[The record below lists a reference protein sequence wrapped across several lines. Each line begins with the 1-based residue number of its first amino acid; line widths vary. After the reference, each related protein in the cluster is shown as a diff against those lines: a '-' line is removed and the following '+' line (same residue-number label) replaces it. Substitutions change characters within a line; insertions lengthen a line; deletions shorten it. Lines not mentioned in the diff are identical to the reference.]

1 MPKSSQNEA
10 DGLIWQVVG
19 LPLGEKG
26 MDARRPSEPD
36 TLVDLV
42 NARFLDARTIARRN
56 GHTGYKVQ
64 DDDLFLAPPNS
75 DVTVTDE
82 WFYGHGL
89 KVYDPA
95 DAELVEDEHYPLA
108 GQAKGTFES
117 NDKSVVWTGDRLIV
131 EGRKGSHAMWGDRG
145 IPAYLPVQED
155 AAFSLYGGQHVD
167 TCLTTDYEVTA
178 VTRTTGV
185 TVGIKDRS
193 SGLILFTQTVG
204 FSACTAVRV
213 VNSGGHLLLFVLD
226 AGGFWVWRWLGTS
239 WGHSSLI
246 EMYTTAFDVSTSE
259 DGCEVIWDRL
269 DPSGVHTLHLG
280 GFAGGVPGT
289 NHAWGQEPYTAG
301 CHPSIN
307 VKLAVAVAP
316 NGDIAYAWTSLGNDT
331 DAGLYC
337 CQADSTLVSPTGV
350 TLLQASVGSM
360 WVTAGGHVAITF
372 RGLSS
377 GFGKYDYTVYAKHT
391 PNLVSAFGGD
401 YSIHNY
407 VRIFRV
413 DHLNAVLSAVNVFNA
428 KLLTKAFT
436 VGNEVFAWLY
446 STNSST
452 AFLIGNDAV
461 PQVCGIADREVVEI
475 KGDSLR
481 SVQFDPEDEYKFVWS
496 RPYNAGEYFRR
507 GDVRI
512 GYMNFMP
519 KLSTATFGLGTYLAG
534 SHVRCW
540 DGVELGDAGFH
551 DYPAIATLANASGG
565 NVSAG
570 EHFVRIYPVRY
581 TSQGERFQG
590 AAITSGGGGGP
601 TGGVVVSTGALSL
614 SVHTIPITNHDDV
627 KLEIYMTPV
636 GSTVFRYAGVVDND
650 KDSALVNITLTVS
663 DTELE
668 AAPADPHA
676 PGVDDLQEMEEFG
689 PVGCEVLAV
698 SGDRL
703 WGIGGQVPAGCAQFS
718 KLYEVGEGVGFGD
731 LINTQI
737 FDASGNKL
745 TSIASFSDSVLV
757 AFQAKRYYSLLG
769 PGPSNFGIGGFD
781 VPELKVAAGAL
792 NHWGTIATPIG
803 LLFWSEEGP
812 RALSGNYQNMFIGE
826 PIAPLALTMTPSG
839 VRFQL
844 DTSEVI
850 WYTESGNALLY
861 NFGGR
866 IGRFARW
873 SGIPAAGV
881 SDKRIVTLNGE
892 CWTPSS
898 STPRDYGRSFVFSFE
913 TGNVRLES
921 LLQGGN
927 RIRSLGMTG
936 KWVGEHTVTFN
947 VYHDGSPDW
956 IERIDWVPGDN
967 SVLNTD
973 WTNLTGTQIDALD
986 TVDKTGRYDNFFR
999 LEKQDC
1005 EYIRVKVTD
1014 SGNDGFIPWELSFEM
1029 ASKGGKTRLAA
1040 QTLHRNGE

>member
-10 DGLIWQVVG
+10 DGLIWQVVP
-19 LPLGEKG
+19 LALGEKG

-36 TLVDLV
+36 TLVDVL
-42 NARFLDARTIARRN
+42 NAKFIDARTIARRG
-56 GHTGYKVQ
+56 GHDGYKVQ
-64 DDDLFLAPPNS
+64 DNDLFLAPADS
-75 DVTVTDE
+75 EVTVTDE
-82 WFYGHGL
+82 WFYGHGI

-95 DAELVEDEHYPLA
+95 DADNVEDAHYPLA

-117 NDKSVVWTGDRLIV
+117 NGKSVVWTGDRLIV
-131 EGRKGSHAMWGDRG
+131 EGKKGSHIMWGDRG
-145 IPAYLPVQED
+145 MPAYLPVQED

-167 TCLTTDYEVTA
+167 SCLTEDYEVTA
-178 VTRTTGV
+178 ITRTTGV
-185 TVGIKDRS
+185 SVAVKGRD
-193 SGLILFTQTVG
+193 SGLVLFTQTVG
-204 FSACTAVRV
+204 LAACSGVRL
-213 VNSGGHLLLFVLD
+213 VNSGGKLLLFFTDTSGL
-226 AGGFWVWRWLGTS
+226 WVWRWLGTS

-246 EMYTTAFDVSTSE
+246 EATATVFDVAQAP
-259 DGCEVIWDRL
+259 DGCEVIWDKLVGANRVL
-269 DPSGVHTLHLG
+269 KLG
-280 GFAGGVPGT
+280 NFTGHSPGT
-289 NHAWGQEPYTAG
+289 NHTWGQSAEIGGAYLSANPKVG
-301 CHPSIN
+301 
-307 VKLAVAVAP
+307 LAVAS
-316 NGDIAYAWTSLGNDT
+316 NGDIAYAWTSNDPGELA
-331 DAGLYC
+331 DGHGLYA
-337 CQADSTLVSPTGV
+337 CQDNASLTDPSAV
-350 TLLQASVGSM
+350 TLIQASVGTM
-360 WVTAGGHVAITF
+360 WATAGGHVTVTF
-372 RGLSS
+372 RNVSS
-377 GFGKYDYTVYAKHT
+377 GFGKFNYTVYAKHT
-391 PNLVSAFGGD
+391 PNVLSGFSGD
-401 YSIHNY
+401 YSVWDY
-407 VRIFRV
+407 VRIFRL
-413 DHLNAVLSAVNVFNA
+413 DHDSTLLSAVNVFNA

-446 STNSST
+446 SINSST
-452 AFLIGNDAV
+452 AFLVGNDAV
-461 PQVCGIADREVVEI
+461 PQMCGIADREEVEI

-481 SVQFDPEDEYKFVWS
+481 SVQSDPLDQYKFIWS

-512 GYMNFMP
+512 GYLNFMP
-519 KLSTATFGLGTYLAG
+519 KLSTAAFGLATYVAG

-551 DYPAIATLANASGG
+551 DYPSIESIVNGTGG
-565 NVSAG
+565 SVSAG
-570 EHFVRIYPVRY
+570 EHFVRVYPVRY

-590 AAITSGGGGGP
+590 AAITSS
-601 TGGVVVSTGALSL
+601 GVTVSTGAVDLALHS
-614 SVHTIPITNHDDV
+614 IPITNHDDV
-627 KLEIYMTPV
+627 KLEVYMTPV

-650 KDSALVNITLTVS
+650 RQSAVVTIKLTAS
-663 DTELE
+663 DTDLE
-668 AAPADPHA
+668 SAPADPHA

-689 PVGCEVLAV
+689 PVGCEILAV

-737 FDASGNKL
+737 FDASGNRL

-769 PGPSNFGIGGFD
+769 PGPSNFGIGSFD

-812 RALSGNYQNMFIGE
+812 RALAGNYQNAFIGE

-866 IGRFARW
+866 VGRFARW

-881 SDKRIVTLNGE
+881 SDKRIVTPSGE

-956 IERIDWVPGDN
+956 IERIDWVPGEN

-973 WTNLTGTQIDALD
+973 WTNLTGAQIDALD

>member
-1 MPKSSQNEA
+1 M
-10 DGLIWQVVG
+10 
-19 LPLGEKG
+19 
-26 MDARRPSEPD
+26 
-36 TLVDLV
+36 
-42 NARFLDARTIARRN
+42 
-56 GHTGYKVQ
+56 
-64 DDDLFLAPPNS
+64 
-75 DVTVTDE
+75 
-82 WFYGHGL
+82 
-89 KVYDPA
+89 
-95 DAELVEDEHYPLA
+95 
-108 GQAKGTFES
+108 
-117 NDKSVVWTGDRLIV
+117 
-131 EGRKGSHAMWGDRG
+131 
-145 IPAYLPVQED
+145 
-155 AAFSLYGGQHVD
+155 
-167 TCLTTDYEVTA
+167 
-178 VTRTTGV
+178 
-185 TVGIKDRS
+185 
-193 SGLILFTQTVG
+193 
-204 FSACTAVRV
+204 
-213 VNSGGHLLLFVLD
+213 LD
-226 AGGFWVWRWLGTS
+226 AGGLWVWRWLGAS

-246 EMYTTAFDVSTSE
+246 DSTATAFDVAPSST
-259 DGCEVIWDRL
+259 GCSVIWDRTAGATRSL
-269 DPSGVHTLHLG
+269 RIGS
-280 GFAGGVPGT
+280 FAGSTSGYNHPWGQAAEVDGAYPGT
-289 NHAWGQEPYTAG
+289 NLKVG
-301 CHPSIN
+301 I
-307 VKLAVAVAP
+307 AVAT
-316 NGDIAYAWTSLGNDT
+316 NGDIAYAWTSSAGAEPWVN
-331 DAGLYC
+331 GLYC
-337 CQADSTLVSPTGV
+337 CTDTGALDSPSSV
-350 TLLQASVGSM
+350 TLLQASIGTM
-360 WVTAGGHVAITF
+360 WSTAGGHVTVTF
-372 RGLSS
+372 RNISS
-377 GFGKYDYTVYAKHT
+377 GQGKYDFTVYAKHT
-391 PNLVSAFGGD
+391 PNGLSAFSGD
-401 YSIHNY
+401 YSVWDY

-413 DHLNAVLSAVNVFNA
+413 DYDTVVSAVNVFNV

-461 PQVCGIADREVVEI
+461 PQVCGIADREEVEI

-481 SVQFDPEDEYKFVWS
+481 SVQSDPEDEYKFIWS

-507 GDVRI
+507 GDIRI

-519 KLSTATFGLGTYLAG
+519 KLSTAAYGLGTYLAG

-551 DYPAIATLANASGG
+551 DYPAIESITNASGG
-565 NVSAG
+565 SVDAG

-590 AAITSGGGGGP
+590 AAITSS
-601 TGGVVVSTGALSL
+601 GVTVSTGAVALA
-614 SVHTIPITNHDDV
+614 VHTIPITNHDDV

-650 KDSALVNITLTVS
+650 KEAATVSITLTAS
-663 DTELE
+663 DATLE

-689 PVGCEVLAV
+689 PVGCEILAV

-737 FDASGNKL
+737 FDASGNRL

-769 PGPSNFGIGGFD
+769 PGPSNFGIGSFD

-812 RALSGNYQNMFIGE
+812 RALAGNYQNMFIGE

-866 IGRFARW
+866 VGRFARW

-881 SDKRIVTLNGE
+881 SDKRIVTPSGE

-956 IERIDWVPGDN
+956 IERIDWVPGEN

-973 WTNLTGTQIDALD
+973 WTNLTGVQIDALD

>member
-10 DGLIWQVVG
+10 DGLIWQVVP
-19 LPLGEKG
+19 LALGEKG

-36 TLVDLV
+36 TLVDVL
-42 NARFLDARTIARRN
+42 NAKFLDARTIARRG

-64 DDDLFLAPPNS
+64 DGDLFLTADS
-75 DVTVTDE
+75 HDVTVTDD

-89 KVYDPA
+89 KAYDPF
-95 DAELVEDEHYPLA
+95 DDVEDAHYPLA

-117 NDKSVVWTGDRLIV
+117 NGKSVVWTGDRLIV
-131 EGRKGSHAMWGDRG
+131 EGRKGSHAMWGDKG
-145 IPAYLPVQED
+145 MPAYLPVQED

-167 TCLTTDYEVTA
+167 TCLTAYYEVTA

-185 TVGIKDRS
+185 SVSVKERA
-193 SGLILFTQTVG
+193 SGLILFSQTVG
-204 FSACTAVRV
+204 NSACTAVRV
-213 VNSGGHLLLFVLD
+213 VNSAEHLLLFVLD
-226 AGGFWVWRWLGTS
+226 ASGLTVWRWLGAS

-246 EMYTTAFDVSTSE
+246 EASATAFDVAVSPT
-259 DGCEVIWDRL
+259 GCEVFWDKL
-269 DPSGVHTLHLG
+269 ISGVHTMHMG
-280 GFAGGVPGT
+280 DFTGASPGQ
-289 NHAWGQEPYTAG
+289 NHTWGKEPFDDG
-301 CHPSIN
+301 CHPSDN
-307 VKLAVAVAP
+307 VKLAVSVAP
-316 NGDIAYAWTSLGNDT
+316 NGDIAYAWTTLGNDT

-337 CQADSTLVSPTGV
+337 CSDSSALDDPETV
-350 TLLQASVGSM
+350 TLLQSANAFGSM
-360 WVTAGGHVAITF
+360 WLLAGGHVTITHKA
-372 RGLSS
+372 LTSS
-377 GFGKYDYTVYAKHT
+377 GAGYDYVVYGKHT
-391 PNLVSAFGGD
+391 PVASLYDSAD
-401 YSIHNY
+401 Y
-407 VRIFRV
+407 VRIWRLRGPV
-413 DHLNAVLSAVNVFNA
+413 IRSTTNVFNV

-452 AFLIGNDAV
+452 AFLIGNEAV
-461 PQVCGIADREVVEI
+461 PQVCGIADREEVEI
-475 KGDSLR
+475 KGDTLR
-481 SVQFDPEDEYKFVWS
+481 SVQADPLDPYKFVWA

-512 GYMNFMP
+512 GYLNFMP
-519 KLSTATFGLGTYLAG
+519 KFSTAAFGLGTYIAG

-551 DYPAIATLANASGG
+551 DYPTIKSLANASGG
-565 NVSAG
+565 SVDAG

-601 TGGVVVSTGALSL
+601 TGGVVVSTGALAL
-614 SVHTIPITNHDDV
+614 AVHTIPVTNHDDV

-650 KDSALVNITLTVS
+650 KTAAVVNITLTVS
-663 DTELE
+663 DVELE